1 MLNYFRALTPLLTED
16 CMVEKRHDI
25 RADCKEKGVLYFG
38 DTSYLVKVNNFSLG
52 GALVHFRSKTP
63 ALHIGD
69 HCRIKMDGGSLHEY
83 FCEVTRIE
91 TATIALKFADT
102 HEYKSIVQRFATIVK

>member
-38 DTSYLVKVNNFSLG
+38 ETSYLVKVNNFWIRGIFITYDLMPKKCLRIINIPVAPKLQKCSLSPEIG
-52 GALVHFRSKTP
+52 VALSVP
-63 ALHIGD
+63 
-69 HCRIKMDGGSLHEY
+69 
-83 FCEVTRIE
+83 VTLQGR
-91 TATIALKFADT
+91 
-102 HEYKSIVQRFATIVK
+102 